1 MGLIKAAMVLA
12 IGFFLMSA
20 LDTQQKRIKELPFV
34 GEQLYEKV
42 NKNKDTTF
50 IILIAL
56 LHLFIK
62 YPDANHPYQ
71 D

>member
-1 MGLIKAAMVLA
+1 MGLIKAAIVLA

-56 LHLFIK
+56 LHLFL
-62 YPDANHPYQ
+62 
-71 D
+71 